1 MCGLFAGGAGL
12 GSCRMADM
20 AHKPSSSH
28 PAGVFPGAVN
38 APESMAALAGW
49 PSEYI
54 FNVRITGPEAIS
66 DRLSQLA
73 AYTDQPQDSGSFN
86 SIVTGTVLP
95 ACGGLTLMH

>member
-1 MCGLFAGGAGL
+1 
-12 GSCRMADM
+12 
-20 AHKPSSSH
+20 
-28 PAGVFPGAVN
+28 
-38 APESMAALAGW
+38 MAALAGW

-95 ACGGLTLMH
+95 ACGGLTLMHWTSTAAFGMLFETGRAAAAERLSW